1 MIWGLFQ
8 NGPNK
13 VFFLVFVIWEVQ
25 LMFLCFFLFRN
36 SALVSFGLG
45 IDGSI
50 WFCTREEFFV
60 LVVLNM
66 YMNNWDERIERRGK
80 RGLE

>member
-1 MIWGLFQ
+1 M
-8 NGPNK
+8 
-13 VFFLVFVIWEVQ
+13 
-25 LMFLCFFLFRN
+25 
-36 SALVSFGLG
+36 VSFGLG